1 MARRPAVTHRAVM
14 LPRARA
20 RELVPKEVRNLGT
33 GRAGQ
38 RVWRRR
44 APGAK
49 GGRCRGPKKAAPP
62 HGGDNTFLLE
72 TAQAASP
79 HQKGPEGTETGT
91 EGTRP
96 GQSGTG

>member
-1 MARRPAVTHRAVM
+1 MMEEGSRSQ
-14 LPRARA
+14 
-20 RELVPKEVRNLGT
+20 
-33 GRAGQ
+33 GRALQ
-38 RVWRRR
+38 RPQEGS
-44 APGAK
+44 AP
-49 GGRCRGPKKAAPP
+49 R
-62 HGGDNTFLLE
+62 GGDNTFLLE